1 MTVPL
6 KVYAE
11 LGLGRKFQELK
22 KEVQISRN
30 IKGVSGE
37 AKINMA
43 LRTRYD
49 QIRKMM
55 SIEKRTVSVI
65 LSGPSCNDV
74 NVRFETVPLKPESMV
89 KNVED
94 TVVFLLERYLIMPV
108 SLIHHCFS

>member
-55 SIEKRTVSVI
+55 SIAKKYCKRNFKWPFMQRCQCPI
-65 LSGPSCNDV
+65 YNDTL
-74 NVRFETVPLKPESMV
+74 ET
-89 KNVED
+89 
-94 TVVFLLERYLIMPV
+94 
-108 SLIHHCFS
+108 